1 MTSLENVVG
10 MFRDAANKHEYVQSF
25 AFGSLDYLDASSQ
38 NIKYPYVFLRP
49 LNSPGYSQDTRL
61 RILAFELYCL
71 DVPRLQNES
80 PEAVMSKMEEVLYDF
95 GGYFNWG
102 PPNDDQQK
110 GVSYDLLSITPTLEA
125 FQDRVYGFVGNVQ
138 LSESGIYDYC
148 NFPKTS

>member
-10 MFRDAANKHEYVQSF
+10 MFRDAANKHVYVQSF
-25 AFGSLDYLDASSQ
+25 AFGSLDFLDASSQ

-71 DVPRLQNES
+71 DVPRLQNQS

-102 PPNDDQQK
+102 PPSDDQQK
-110 GVSYDLLSITPTLEA
+110 GISYDLLSITPTLEA

-148 NFPKTS
+148 VFPKVS